1 MHSVLVTGFLVLEW
15 DEVEGDGLD
24 GFLWMDTACLVL
36 SLCWL
41 VFNQEKRELRERLE
55 LSEKQLLTQQS
66 EVETQ
71 ALKEVDEHRKWAN

>member
-1 MHSVLVTGFLVLEW
+1 MHSDLVTGFLVLEW
-15 DEVEGDGLD
+15 DDVEGDGDGLD
-24 GFLWMDTACLVL
+24 GFLWMHTACLVL
-36 SLCWL
+36 SL

-71 ALKEVDEHRKWAN
+71 ALQEVDDHRKWAN

>member
-1 MHSVLVTGFLVLEW
+1 MH
-15 DEVEGDGLD
+15 
-24 GFLWMDTACLVL
+24 TACLVL
-36 SLCWL
+36 SL

-71 ALKEVDEHRKWAN
+71 ALQEVDDHRK